1 MGIRKKEE
9 EEEEEARDRVDVLR
23 LCLATARYLEC
34 QCNAV
39 GRYVINASCR
49 CYRCRGRYA
58 KVVRV
63 TTGNVRS
70 CCAVMEY
77 YYRSTS
83 GESRRG
89 LELSNGTG
97 GGSANAARS
106 MVHDEARFSSIPR
119 QPVQPVPALF
129 S

>member
-1 MGIRKKEE
+1 MGKRKEE
-9 EEEEEARDRVDVLR
+9 EEGGEEARENGLTIPR

-34 QCNAV
+34 QRNAV

-49 CYRCRGRYA
+49 CYRCRGRCA

-83 GESRRG
+83 RDSHRE
-89 LELSNGTG
+89 
-97 GGSANAARS
+97 
-106 MVHDEARFSSIPR
+106 
-119 QPVQPVPALF
+119 
-129 S
+129 

>member
-1 MGIRKKEE
+1 MGRRKEEDEE
-9 EEEEEARDRVDVLR
+9 EEERERDRVGGLR

-83 GESRRG
+83 REP
-89 LELSNGTG
+89 
-97 GGSANAARS
+97 RS
-106 MVHDEARFSSIPR
+106 GVRA
-119 QPVQPVPALF
+119 V
-129 S
+129 